1 MEAAWP
7 LLALRGCRISLRSGP
22 EKCDVDIKP
31 PRTPPHKRA
40 ERGRGRLGGDGVTP
54 QHSVYNSAYI
64 YWALTHPFSAVR
76 VVAVVRRRA
85 QDGAIDPKN
94 GVWSMVRRLCGYV
107 AGRKRGTEGAKVPGV
122 AP

>member
-1 MEAAWP
+1 M
-7 LLALRGCRISLRSGP
+7 
-22 EKCDVDIKP
+22 DVKP

-40 ERGRGRLGGDGVTP
+40 ERGRGRLGGDGDTP
-54 QHSVYNSAYI
+54 QRSVYSSAHI
-64 YWALTHPFSAVR
+64 YGGITHPFSGFG
-76 VVAVVRRRA
+76 VVERVRRRA
-85 QDGAIDPKN
+85 QDGAIVPKN